1 MKERADELDAK
12 ERVALLAKRKAEVEA
27 VKAAKYAAI
36 QKKEQAEAEAAA
48 RTRAAAAAAVA
59 AAPKPAPVATP
70 PAPKPAPVVVPV
82 TPVEAIWEVPEVD
95 TKEAVAEEKAMKL
108 QAEEFARST
117 LEKQKRK
124 EQHDQE
130 RRQAAEA
137 RMQRFK
143 EAEAAKQARYLVLQ
157 NREKAKE
164 EAARALLQSFTNA
177 PVKVTTV
184 IPTEGKAKD
193 AGDHTW
199 EVPEVDYKEEPAT
212 SKVVPTPAPVRAP
225 APAPAPAPVATSSS
239 TPGLSEKWDDAAI
252 ESLESTSEESLP
264 LKYGEAAE
272 KPEMKIFDEMQAAA
286 EKEGAAMESSGS
298 GVKGSFCCYV
308 LVHIQEFVLLI
319 YSFICL
325 VVCLLIHPS
334 IHACF
339 CHCAIHLLRHTPSHS
354 PTEHTLAHY
363 FTGALDEAITLMAK
377 APLSKLRDLIRKYK
391 PSALPPDESKIGFA
405 GDDMVGTQ
413 HTRSYAVQ
421 HTHTI
426 TTPLTY
432 AS

>member
-1 MKERADELDAK
+1 MKNPVVVVPPRTEEEKKMKERADELDAK

-27 VKAAKYAAI
+27 TKTAKYAAI

-70 PAPKPAPVVVPV
+70 PAPKPAPIVVPV

-117 LEKQKRK
+117 LEKQKLK

-130 RRQAAEA
+130 SRQAAEA

-143 EAEAAKQARYLVLQ
+143 EAETAKQARYLVLQ

-184 IPTEGKAKD
+184 IPTEAKAKD

-212 SKVVPTPAPVRAP
+212 SKVVPTPSPAPVR
-225 APAPAPAPVATSSS
+225 APAPAPVATSSS

-319 YSFICL
+319 IFIHMPCSMPAN
-325 VVCLLIHPS
+325 IS
-334 IHACF
+334 MHACF
-339 CHCAIHLLRHTPSHS
+339 CHFAIHLLRHNIPSH
-354 PTEHTLAHY
+354 PFFIHLTH
-363 FTGALDEAITLMAK
+363 
-377 APLSKLRDLIRKYK
+377 PLSLL
-391 PSALPPDESKIGFA
+391 
-405 GDDMVGTQ
+405 
-413 HTRSYAVQ
+413 
-421 HTHTI
+421 
-426 TTPLTY
+426 
-432 AS
+432 